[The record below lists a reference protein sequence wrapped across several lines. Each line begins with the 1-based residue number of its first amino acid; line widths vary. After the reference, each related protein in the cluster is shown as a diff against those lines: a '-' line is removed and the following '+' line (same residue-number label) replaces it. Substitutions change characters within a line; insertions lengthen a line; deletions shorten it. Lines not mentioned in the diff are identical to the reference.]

1 MCLSNFV
8 ADKWAYVNSAVAVR
22 PSGTSELKI
31 VTSVSGHVFV
41 QFDVDQSSNW
51 SSGCSFI

>member
-31 VTSVSGHVFV
+31 VTSVSGHLFV